1 MDRTLLEQECAE
13 VFEES
18 FQDFPLTHVF
28 FHNLDRGK
36 SVSVSKLWQ
45 ELLTEFP
52 IDKKCATFEILG
64 RAIQSAQTMS
74 VNTAN
79 EYTSYMCTRKSGPTR
94 KRCLMKQVTMISP
107 STISARKISG
117 FLNCKEN
124 LLSSTRSRPIL
135 PKRCRIVLVKP
146 VHCANFD
153 STCRDIDPC
162 VIHTSKASKTRAL
175 LTGVESGD
183 YIDSEGNIVSVD
195 NDFSLTAQVQGLVN
209 QTLKIEMEKIETD
222 AESHDKTKEKV
233 AQVFITRFEREERE
247 DD

>member
-1 MDRTLLEQECAE
+1 
-13 VFEES
+13 
-18 FQDFPLTHVF
+18 
-28 FHNLDRGK
+28 
-36 SVSVSKLWQ
+36 
-45 ELLTEFP
+45 
-52 IDKKCATFEILG
+52 
-64 RAIQSAQTMS
+64 
-74 VNTAN
+74 
-79 EYTSYMCTRKSGPTR
+79 
-94 KRCLMKQVTMISP
+94 MISEK
-107 STISARKISG
+107 KISR
-117 FLNCKEN
+117 FLESREN

-135 PKRCRIVLVKP
+135 PVKRCRIVLVKP